1 MLTYNF
7 DDKTY
12 HRLSARKDGVSS
24 SVYESEDEY
33 LKIYHSWDG
42 IGAYKISPEV
52 FKKLSTLRLKN
63 FIHLLKMIP
72 QKGVQEIQTK
82 QDLAGYT
89 SAKIK
94 ETKIN
99 IVKQDYLYS
108 LQCFRDLLEVA
119 KEISSLGLIM
129 CDTNSGNILTTS
141 NGLVIIDPDQ
151 YNEFIGEQAKLER
164 ANRKFALA
172 YLEAEYD
179 KCFKFYDKYLYE
191 RVEALFAF
199 DKEELESDEIAL
211 EALDSRIHKQD
222 INKLIRGHRYGE

>member
-12 HRLSARKDGVSS
+12 RRLPFKKDGVSS
-24 SVYESEDEY
+24 SVYESQDEY
-33 LKIYHSWDG
+33 LKIYHSWDY
-42 IGAYKISPEV
+42 IDSYKISPEV
-52 FKKLSTLRLKN
+52 FKKLSTLRHKN

-89 SAKIK
+89 SAKIT
-94 ETKIN
+94 EARIN
-99 IVKQDYLYS
+99 IMKQDYLYT
-108 LQCFRDLLEVA
+108 LKCFKDLLEVA
-119 KEISSLGLIM
+119 KEMSSLGLIM
-129 CDTNSGNILTTS
+129 CDTNAGNILTTS

-151 YNEFIGEQAKLER
+151 YDEFIGEQAKLER

-179 KCFKFYDKYLYE
+179 KYFNFYDKYLYD
-191 RVEALFAF
+191 RVSTILTFEN
-199 DKEELESDEIAL
+199 EELESDKIAL
-211 EALDSRIHKQD
+211 EALDSRIHNQD
-222 INKLIRGHRYGE
+222 IYKLIRGNRYGE